1 MKQLNYDIQIGTH
14 FFLPQAS
21 WQIGKFSGNY
31 RVVERYVNRWD
42 EVCYVCVPT
51 DDRNHDI
58 EIHIPEMVIAY
69 LLGYDVE
76 GEPNVVYNGREYQ
89 PTGLDDFRVATED
102 NGTDVEEPFWYLGSR
117 GIDTYSISVDFNT
130 GNWCFFK
137 LPWD

>member
-14 FFLPQAS
+14 FFLPRAS
-21 WQIGKFSGNY
+21 WQVGAISGNY
-31 RVVERYVNRWD
+31 RVVERTVNKWD
-42 EVCYVCVPT
+42 EVRFLCVSS
-51 DDRNHDI
+51 DDRNQNV
-58 EIHIPEMVIAY
+58 EVLIPEMVLAY

-76 GEPNVVYNGREYQ
+76 AEPNVVYDGKYYQ

-102 NGTDVEEPFWYLGSR
+102 DGTAVDEPFWYLGHWGNR
-117 GIDTYSISVDFNT
+117 YSISVNYCT